1 MDGKQNSSQ
10 GSPPGTSL
18 EAPHSAPS
26 PELSLESHP
35 SRSQIRATD
44 KVLTESPRC
53 CCQQPALPPCLRASG
68 APSPAPAPAFAPHI
82 RKDVKPSISH
92 FWGHHSQ
99 SGGIFWG
106 QTPKGTCSSLIQK
119 SEFNILH
126 KNYQTAT
133 TNTHTHTQKPPHL
146 LARVATDMTTKE
158 NGQMS
163 LLECILVRLNGPN
176 VNLVSLEWK

>member
-106 QTPKGTCSSLIQK
+106 QTPKGTCLSLIQK

-133 TNTHTHTQKPPHL
+133 THTRKKNTSSASKGCYRYDYKGKWTNEPFGMHISALKWT
-146 LARVATDMTTKE
+146 
-158 NGQMS
+158 
-163 LLECILVRLNGPN
+163 ECE
-176 VNLVSLEWK
+176 SC